1 MALLSAHSPKNN
13 CFQKNLML
21 FYPQKRPNQAD
32 FLKIVTLVYKRVTKT
47 S

>member
-1 MALLSAHSPKNN
+1 M
-13 CFQKNLML
+13 F
-21 FYPQKRPNQAD
+21 FYPPKRPNQAD